1 VDLVSA
7 DHGPMCC
14 IDGMRYRPLGSS
26 GLLVSVVGLGCN
38 NFGSRVDL
46 SGTRAVVDAALDSG
60 ITFFDTA
67 DTYGNKGGSETLLGH
82 VLRGRRDDVVLATK
96 FGNDM
101 GGMYGQDFRA
111 RASRRYIRKAVEGSL
126 SRLQT
131 DYIDLYQL
139 HNLDAFTPIEE
150 TLEALDE
157 LVKEG
162 KVRYIG
168 SCNLDAWQVS
178 DAEWTARASGATR
191 FISAQN
197 HYSLLE
203 RGVEAELVPATVKY
217 GIGVIPYFPLENGL
231 LTGKYQRDEAPP
243 AGTRLAGRQDELTD
257 DVFDRLDVLEAFAR
271 ERDRSL
277 LDVAIG
283 GLAAQPGVASVIAGA
298 TSPAQVRANATSGQ
312 WQPRPDDLAVL
323 DKIAPTRRPDAA

>member
-1 VDLVSA
+1 
-7 DHGPMCC
+7 
-14 IDGMRYRPLGSS
+14 MRYRPLGSS

-46 SGTRAVVDAALDSG
+46 NGTRAVVDAAIEAG
-60 ITFFDTA
+60 INFFDTA

-82 VLRGRRDDVVLATK
+82 VLRSRRDDVVLATK

-101 GGMYGQDFRA
+101 GGVYGPDYGA

-131 DYIDLYQL
+131 DYLDLYQL
-139 HNLDAFTPIEE
+139 HNLDGVTPIEE
-150 TLEALDE
+150 TLDALDE

-162 KVRYIG
+162 KVRYVG
-168 SCNLDAWQVS
+168 ACNLDGWQAA
-178 DAEWTARASGATR
+178 DAEWTARASGRTR

-197 HYSLLE
+197 HYNLLE
-203 RGVEAELVPATVKY
+203 RGVEAELVPAALKY
-217 GIGVIPYFPLENGL
+217 GIGILPYFPLANGI
-231 LTGKYQRDEAPP
+231 LTGKYSRDEPP
-243 AGTRLAGRQDELTD
+243 EPGTRMAGRQDELTD
-257 DVFDRLDVLEAFAR
+257 EIFDQVETLETFAR

-298 TSPAQVRANATSGQ
+298 TSAAQVRANAVAGA
-312 WQPRPDDLAVL
+312 WQPRADDLAVL
-323 DKIAPTRRPDAA
+323 DKIAPTYRPRA

>member
-1 VDLVSA
+1 MA
-7 DHGPMCC
+7 D
-14 IDGMRYRPLGSS
+14 MRYRPLGNS

-46 SGTRAVVDAALDSG
+46 NGTRAVVDAAIESG
-60 ITFFDTA
+60 INLFDTA

-82 VLRGRRDDVVLATK
+82 VLRSRRDEIVLATK

-101 GGMYGQDFRA
+101 GGVYGADYGA

-139 HNLDAFTPIEE
+139 HKLDGVTPIEE

-162 KVRYIG
+162 KVRYVG
-168 SCNLDAWQVS
+168 SCNLDGWQVA
-178 DAEWTARASGATR
+178 DAEWTARAANRTR

-197 HYSLLE
+197 HYNLLE
-203 RGVEAELVPATVKY
+203 RSVEAELVPATLRY
-217 GIGVIPYFPLENGL
+217 GIGILPYFPLANGI
-231 LTGKYQRDEAPP
+231 LTGKYTRDEAPA

-257 DVFDRLDVLEAFAR
+257 EVFDAVEALETFAR

-283 GLAAQPGVASVIAGA
+283 GLAAQPGVTSVIAGA
-298 TSPAQVRANATSGQ
+298 TSAAQVRANVGAGA
-312 WQPRPDDLAVL
+312 WQPRADDLTVL
-323 DKIAPTRRPDAA
+323 DKIAPTYHPRG

>member
-1 VDLVSA
+1 
-7 DHGPMCC
+7 
-14 IDGMRYRPLGSS
+14 MRYRPLGTS
-26 GLLVSVVGLGCN
+26 GLLVSAVGLGCN

-46 SGTRAVVDAALDSG
+46 NGTRAVVDAAIEAG
-60 ITFFDTA
+60 INFFDTA

-82 VLRGRRDDVVLATK
+82 VLRSRRDEVVLATK

-101 GGMYGQDFRA
+101 GGIYGQDYGA

-131 DYIDLYQL
+131 DYLDLYQL
-139 HNLDAFTPIEE
+139 HRLDNVTPIEE

-162 KVRYIG
+162 KVRYVG
-168 SCNLDAWQVS
+168 SCNLDGWQVA
-178 DAEWTARASGATR
+178 DAEWTARAAGRTR

-197 HYSLLE
+197 HYNLLE
-203 RGVEAELVPATVKY
+203 RSAEAELVAAALKF
-217 GIGVIPYFPLENGL
+217 GVGVLPYFPLANGI
-231 LTGKYQRDEAPP
+231 LTGKYSRDEAPA
-243 AGTRLAGRQDELTD
+243 AGTRMAGRQDELTD
-257 DVFDRLDVLEAFAR
+257 EIFDQVDALDTFAR

-283 GLAAQPGVASVIAGA
+283 GLAAQPGVTSVIAGA
-298 TSPAQVRANATSGQ
+298 TTAAQVRANAIAGA
-312 WQPRPDDLAVL
+312 WQPRADDLAVL
-323 DKIAPTRRPDAA
+323 DKIAPTYRPRG

>member
-1 VDLVSA
+1 
-7 DHGPMCC
+7 
-14 IDGMRYRPLGSS
+14 MRYRPLGSS
-26 GLLVSVVGLGCN
+26 GLMVSVVGLGCN

-46 SGTRAVVDAALDSG
+46 AGTRAVVEAALDSG
-60 ITFFDTA
+60 INFFDTA

-96 FGNDM
+96 VGNDM
-101 GGMYGQDFRA
+101 GGMYGQDFNA

-139 HNLDAFTPIEE
+139 HNLDAFTPVEE
-150 TLEALDE
+150 TLEALGE
-157 LVKEG
+157 LVQEG
-162 KVRYIG
+162 KVRYVG

-178 DAEWTARASGATR
+178 DAEWTARASGTTR

-197 HYSLLE
+197 HYNLLVRE
-203 RGVEAELVPATVKY
+203 VEAELVPAALKY
-217 GIGVIPYFPLENGL
+217 GIGVIPYFPLENGIL
-231 LTGKYQRDEAPP
+231 SGKYLRDEAPP
-243 AGTRLAGRQDELTD
+243 AGTRMAGRQDELTD
-257 DVFDRLDVLEAFAR
+257 DLFDRVETLETFAR

-283 GLAAQPGVASVIAGA
+283 GLAAQPAVASVIAGA
-298 TSPAQVRANATSGQ
+298 TSAAQVRTNAAAGQ
-312 WQPRPDDLAVL
+312 WQPRADDLAVL
-323 DKIAPTRRPDAA
+323 DKIAPTRRPGA

>member
-1 VDLVSA
+1 
-7 DHGPMCC
+7 
-14 IDGMRYRPLGSS
+14 MRYRPLGNS

-46 SGTRAVVDAALDSG
+46 NGTRAVVDAAIEAG
-60 ITFFDTA
+60 INFFDTA

-82 VLRGRRDDVVLATK
+82 VLRSRRDEVVLATK

-101 GGMYGQDFRA
+101 GGIYSPDYGA
-111 RASRRYIRKAVEGSL
+111 RTSRRYIRKAVEGSL

-139 HNLDAFTPIEE
+139 HNLDGVTPIEE
-150 TLEALDE
+150 TLDALDE

-162 KVRYIG
+162 KIRYIG
-168 SCNLDAWQVS
+168 SCNLDGWEAA
-178 DAEWTARASGATR
+178 DADWTARGSGRAR

-197 HYSLLE
+197 HYNLLE
-203 RGVEAELVPATVKY
+203 RGVEAELVPAALKY
-217 GIGVIPYFPLENGL
+217 GIGILPYFPLANGI
-231 LTGKYQRDEAPP
+231 LTGKYLRDEPP
-243 AGTRLAGRQDELTD
+243 APGTRMAGRQDELTD
-257 DVFDRLDVLEAFAR
+257 EIFDQLEILETFAR

-298 TSPAQVRANATSGQ
+298 TSAEQVRANVTAGA

-323 DKIAPTRRPDAA
+323 DKIAPTYRPQG

>member
-1 VDLVSA
+1 
-7 DHGPMCC
+7 
-14 IDGMRYRPLGSS
+14 MRYRPLGSS

-46 SGTRAVVDAALDSG
+46 SGTRAVVDAAIEAG
-60 ITFFDTA
+60 INLFDTA

-82 VLRGRRDDVVLATK
+82 VLRARRDEVVLATK

-101 GGMYGQDFRA
+101 GGVYGPDYGA

-131 DYIDLYQL
+131 DYLDLFQL
-139 HNLDAFTPIEE
+139 HNLDGITPIEE

-157 LVKEG
+157 IVKEG
-162 KVRYIG
+162 KVRYVG
-168 SCNLDAWQVS
+168 ACNLDAWQTA
-178 DAEWTARASGATR
+178 DAEWTARASGTTR

-197 HYSLLE
+197 EYSLLD
-203 RGVEAELVPATVKY
+203 RGVEAELVPATLKY
-217 GIGVIPYFPLENGL
+217 GIGILPYFPLANGI
-231 LTGKYQRDEAPP
+231 LTGKYSRDEPP
-243 AGTRLAGRQDELTD
+243 APGTRMAGRQDELTD
-257 DVFDRLDVLEAFAR
+257 EIFDQVETLETFAR

-277 LDVAIG
+277 LDVAVG

-298 TSPAQVRANATSGQ
+298 TSAAQVRANAVAGE

-323 DKIAPTRRPDAA
+323 DKIAPTRRPAQR

>member
-1 VDLVSA
+1 
-7 DHGPMCC
+7 M
-14 IDGMRYRPLGSS
+14 
-26 GLLVSVVGLGCN
+26 VSVVGLGCN

-46 SGTRAVVDAALDSG
+46 AGTRAVVDAALDAG
-60 ITFFDTA
+60 INFLDTA

-82 VLRGRRDDVVLATK
+82 VLRSRRDDVVLATK

-101 GGMYGQDFRA
+101 GGMYGPDFSA

-139 HNLDAFTPIEE
+139 HNLDAFTPIDE
-150 TLEALDE
+150 TLQALDE
-157 LVKEG
+157 LVQEG

-168 SCNLDAWQVS
+168 SCNLDAWQVA
-178 DAEWTARASGATR
+178 DAEWTARASGSAR

-197 HYSLLE
+197 HYNLLE
-203 RGVEAELVPATVKY
+203 RGVEAELAPATLKY
-217 GIGVIPYFPLENGL
+217 GIGILPYFPLANGF
-231 LTGKYQRDEAPP
+231 LTGKYSREEPP
-243 AGTRLAGRQDELTD
+243 AAGTRLAGRPEALTD
-257 DVFDRLDVLEAFAR
+257 EMFDRLEPLETFAR

-283 GLAAQPGVASVIAGA
+283 GLAAQPGVCSVIAGSTTA
-298 TSPAQVRANATSGQ
+298 AQVRANATAGE

-323 DKIAPTRRPDAA
+323 DKIAPTRAP

>member
-1 VDLVSA
+1 
-7 DHGPMCC
+7 
-14 IDGMRYRPLGSS
+14 MRYRPLGSS

-46 SGTRAVVDAALDSG
+46 SGTRAVVDAAIEAG
-60 ITFFDTA
+60 INLFDTA

-82 VLRGRRDDVVLATK
+82 VLRARRDEVVLATK

-101 GGMYGQDFRA
+101 GGVYGPDYGA

-131 DYIDLYQL
+131 DYLDLFQL
-139 HNLDAFTPIEE
+139 HNLDGITPIEE

-157 LVKEG
+157 VVKEG
-162 KVRYIG
+162 KVRYVG
-168 SCNLDAWQVS
+168 ACNLDAWQTA
-178 DAEWTARASGATR
+178 DAEWTARASGTTR

-197 HYSLLE
+197 EYSLLD
-203 RGVEAELVPATVKY
+203 RDVETELVPATLKY
-217 GIGVIPYFPLENGL
+217 GIGILPYFPLANGI
-231 LTGKYQRDEAPP
+231 LTGKYSRDEPP
-243 AGTRLAGRQDELTD
+243 APGTRMAGRQDELTD
-257 DVFDRLDVLEAFAR
+257 EIFDQVETLETFAR

-277 LDVAIG
+277 LDVAVG

-298 TSPAQVRANATSGQ
+298 TTAAQVRANAVAGE

-323 DKIAPTRRPDAA
+323 DKIAPTRRPAQR

>member
-1 VDLVSA
+1 
-7 DHGPMCC
+7 
-14 IDGMRYRPLGSS
+14 MRYRPLGSS

-46 SGTRAVVDAALDSG
+46 AGTRAVVDAALDLG

-82 VLRGRRDDVVLATK
+82 VLRSRRDDVVLATK

-101 GGMYGQDFRA
+101 GGTYGQDFNA

-126 SRLQT
+126 RRLQT

-139 HNLDAFTPIEE
+139 HNLDIFTPIEE
-150 TLEALDE
+150 TLDALAE
-157 LVKEG
+157 IVQEG
-162 KVRYIG
+162 KVRYVG
-168 SCNLDAWQVS
+168 ACNLDAWQLA
-178 DAEWTARASGATR
+178 DAEWTARASGTAR

-197 HYSLLE
+197 HYNPIE
-203 RGVEAELVPATVKY
+203 RRVEAEVVPAALKY
-217 GIGVIPYFPLENGL
+217 GIGIVPYYPLAGGV
-231 LTGKYQRDEAPP
+231 LTGKYLRDEPAPP
-243 AGTRLAGRQDELTD
+243 GTRMAGRQDELTD
-257 DVFDRLDVLEAFAR
+257 ELFDRIDALDTFAR

-283 GLAAQPGVASVIAGA
+283 GLAAQPGVSSIIAGA
-298 TSPAQVRANATSGQ
+298 TTAAQVRANAAAGE

-323 DKIAPTRRPDAA
+323 DKIAPTYRPAA

>member
-1 VDLVSA
+1 
-7 DHGPMCC
+7 M
-14 IDGMRYRPLGSS
+14 
-26 GLLVSVVGLGCN
+26 VSVVGLGCN

-46 SGTRAVVDAALDSG
+46 EGTRAVVEAALDCG
-60 ITFFDTA
+60 INFFDTA

-82 VLRGRRDDVVLATK
+82 VLRSRRDDVVIATK

-101 GGMYGQDFRA
+101 GGMYGQDFSA

-126 SRLQT
+126 RRLQT

-139 HNLDAFTPIEE
+139 HNLDSFTPIEE

-168 SCNLDAWQVS
+168 SCNLDAWQVA
-178 DAEWTARASGATR
+178 DAEWTARASGVTR

-197 HYSLLE
+197 RYNLLE
-203 RGVEAELVPATVKY
+203 RQIEAELVPAALKY
-217 GIGVIPYFPLENGL
+217 GIGILPYYPLANGL
-231 LTGKYQRDEAPP
+231 LTGKYLRDEPPP
-243 AGTRLAGRQDELTD
+243 AGSRLASRPDQLTD
-257 DVFDRLDVLEAFAR
+257 EVFDRLEPLEAFAR

-298 TSPAQVRANATSGQ
+298 TTPAQVRANAAAGQ

-323 DKIAPTRRPDAA
+323 DKIAPTMRPHK